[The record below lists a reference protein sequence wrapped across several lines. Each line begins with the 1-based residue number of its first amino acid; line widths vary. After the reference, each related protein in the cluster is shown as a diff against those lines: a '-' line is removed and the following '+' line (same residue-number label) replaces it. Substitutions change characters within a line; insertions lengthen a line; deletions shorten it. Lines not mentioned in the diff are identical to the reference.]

1 MMAEDRG
8 GDEIFVYT
16 GGDQVVP
23 DDVVRVRI
31 DKSVKIIP
39 REAFQGRR
47 HLIDVEFHDGI
58 ERIEKYAF
66 FCCGSLRSVKLLGV
80 KIIET
85 RAFESCVDL
94 IDVEFDKLETI
105 EQWAF
110 NYCRSL
116 RSLTIPSVR
125 SIDRGA
131 FNNCVQITDLEF
143 GEHWR
148 Q

>member
-1 MMAEDRG
+1 MMMR
-8 GDEIFVYT
+8 FLST
-16 GGDQVVP
+16 QVP
-23 DDVVRVRI
+23 RDVVRVRI
-31 DKSVKIIP
+31 DKSVKIIIE
-39 REAFQGRR
+39 RAFELLE
-47 HLIDVEFHDGI
+47 HLIYVEFHEGI
-58 ERIEKYAF
+58 EIIREFAF
-66 FCCGSLRSVKLLGV
+66 YGCISLRSVKLLGV